1 MVVSKSNQSGKR
13 GFLDFGK
20 ESDDMDCVEFACL
33 SKTWDDSNLVPCRPN
48 AFFLFHLFQK
58 T

>member
-20 ESDDMDCVEFACL
+20 ESDDMDCVESACL
-33 SKTWDDSNLVPCRPN
+33 SKTWDDSNLVPC
-48 AFFLFHLFQK
+48 
-58 T
+58 